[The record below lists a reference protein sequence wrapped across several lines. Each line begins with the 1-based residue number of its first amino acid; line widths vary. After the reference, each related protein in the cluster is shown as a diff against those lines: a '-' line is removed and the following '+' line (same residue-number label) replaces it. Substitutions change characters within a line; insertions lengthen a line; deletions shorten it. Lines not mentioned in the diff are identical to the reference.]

1 MEAMEV
7 EINNL
12 QKKIKTNNS
21 LIRKAILHTL
31 KSEKCSQD
39 TRVSVAVVTDSKIKQ
54 MNAAYRKKDSIT
66 DILAFPM
73 EDDEFPQVCKSILGE
88 IVISAESAEIQARN
102 MNISFDEEMIRL
114 SIHGTLHLLSYTDS
128 STHDAR
134 KMIARQ
140 EQLVRELI

>member
-12 QKKIKTNNS
+12 QKKTKINKS

-39 TRVSVAVVTDSKIKQ
+39 TRISVAIVADSKIKQ
-54 MNAAYRKKDSIT
+54 MNAAYRKKDSVT

-73 EDDEFPQVCKSILGE
+73 EDDEFPQVYKSILGE

-102 MNISFDEEMIRL
+102 MNIQFDEEMIRL
-114 SIHGTLHLLSYTDS
+114 SIHGTLHLLSYTDTS
-128 STHDAR
+128 IHEAR
-134 KMIARQ
+134 KMTIRQ
-140 EQLVRELI
+140 EQLVGELI